1 MTVTDLDWNDVR
13 FFLAVAQTG
22 RIARAARSLGVDQT
36 TVTRRIASLE
46 KRLRAELFTRT
57 TSGWSLTTAG
67 QRVSD
72 SAKRMA
78 EAAEEVSAEE
88 SDALDGVVRIAT
100 SETIAE
106 YFVPEAVKN
115 VQLRH
120 PGIRAVVNTG
130 FSRVDLLRGEADLA
144 IRLVRPTDPRL
155 TARRV
160 ARRFFRLYASADYL
174 SRPGEPPADLAGHS
188 IVTYDEALRVD
199 GAPFRHLKLGAVT
212 HAFEANSA
220 RVLVAAAVAG
230 LGVVQLPDYVGDA
243 TPSLVHVLPKLDVP
257 YAIWLVVPQS
267 KRRSGAVRAVADSIV
282 TTFTERAMK

>member
-1 MTVTDLDWNDVR
+1 MSVSALDWNDVR

-22 RIARAARSLGVDQT
+22 RVARAARSLGVDQT

-46 KRLRAELFTRT
+46 SRLRAELFTRGA
-57 TSGWSLTTAG
+57 SGWSLTVAG
-67 QRVSD
+67 ERVSK
-72 SAKRMA
+72 AARRMA
-78 EAAEEVSAEE
+78 EAAEEVASQDDE
-88 SDALDGVVRIAT
+88 ALDGVVRIAT

-106 YFVPEAVKN
+106 YFVPAALKH

-144 IRLVRPTDPRL
+144 IRLVRPTDARL
-155 TARRV
+155 ASRRV
-160 ARRFFRLYASADYL
+160 ARRFFRLYASPDYL
-174 SRPGEPPADLAGHS
+174 ARRGEPADDLAGHS

-199 GAPFRHLKLGAVT
+199 GAPFRHLELGRVT

-243 TPSLVHVLPKLDVP
+243 TPALVHVLPGRDVP

-267 KRRSGAVRAVADSIV
+267 KRRSGIVRIVADAIAA
-282 TTFTERAMK
+282 TFTQRSEP

>member
-1 MTVTDLDWNDVR
+1 MTVSALDWNEVR

-22 RIARAARSLGVDQT
+22 RIARAARSLGVNQT

-46 KRLRAELFTRT
+46 KRLRAELFTRSA
-57 TSGWSLTTAG
+57 SGWSLTAAG
-67 QRVSD
+67 ERVSE

-78 EAAEEVSAEE
+78 EAAEEVSAREDE
-88 SDALDGVVRIAT
+88 TLDGVVRIAT

-106 YFVPEAVKN
+106 YFVPTALKN

-120 PGIRAVVNTG
+120 PAIRAVVNTG
-130 FSRVDLLRGEADLA
+130 FARVDLLRGEADLA

-155 TARRV
+155 ASRRV

-174 SRPGEPPADLAGHS
+174 ARRGEPSDDLAGHS

-199 GAPFRHLKLGAVT
+199 GAPFRHLKLGKVT

-267 KRRSGAVRAVADSIV
+267 KRRSAVVRTVADAIAA
-282 TTFTERAMK
+282 TFTERTLK